1 MRMLWNYIGFDSSR
15 MTVQGLARQF
25 AVVFGVFAI
34 IGLSWPYLVR
44 LVSER
49 GRISLAYEDGL
60 DAGDRLLIEYLE
72 RSPDATWAWYTLV
85 KQPRPDGRGLD
96 KSELLSR
103 IEACPVLPPVVLRA
117 WYYLYTDG
125 AERALRELDGGGDVR
140 IHLARIRIC
149 LANMSLEEALAA
161 AEDAVAAHPDSAKT
175 RAYAIDLLTQFGRFD
190 EARALL
196 DDAAYEVPGIA
207 YAKTRLY
214 LHTGDYVRMS
224 IAVVVYEV
232 SSYPQRA
239 PTVVASLICGL
250 AWLVFVLHMGRV
262 SAWSGGDRGVAVVA
276 LLCGFASAIFCLIP
290 ICLMEPY
297 FTFPS
302 EDPVYNFIYCVIA
315 IGIKEELVK
324 LLLVVPLLP
333 YLVRQRDRLKILTIT
348 SIVGLGFAMNE
359 NIGYFLGGGSVVVS
373 RFLTANFF
381 HMVLTGYCGYYLVR
395 AVQGGG
401 GHWNVF
407 ALQTLQM
414 SAIHGLYDFLV
425 TMDAVLE
432 GVSLFAMTVYV
443 WLSQVYLRLI
453 LESDREVA
461 RKLPLT
467 RLFVAL
473 MAVVTGI
480 AFVLGTG
487 YLPTRVALENTVLGA
502 VGVGVISIM
511 FFREFKEPVH

>member
-1 MRMLWNYIGFDSSR
+1 I
-15 MTVQGLARQF
+15 V
-25 AVVFGVFAI
+25 
-34 IGLSWPYLVR
+34 
-44 LVSER
+44 
-49 GRISLAYEDGL
+49 
-60 DAGDRLLIEYLE
+60 
-72 RSPDATWAWYTLV
+72 
-85 KQPRPDGRGLD
+85 
-96 KSELLSR
+96 
-103 IEACPVLPPVVLRA
+103 
-117 WYYLYTDG
+117 
-125 AERALRELDGGGDVR
+125 
-140 IHLARIRIC
+140 
-149 LANMSLEEALAA
+149 
-161 AEDAVAAHPDSAKT
+161 
-175 RAYAIDLLTQFGRFD
+175 
-190 EARALL
+190 
-196 DDAAYEVPGIA
+196 
-207 YAKTRLY
+207 
-214 LHTGDYVRMS
+214 
-224 IAVVVYEV
+224 
-232 SSYPQRA
+232 
-239 PTVVASLICGL
+239 
-250 AWLVFVLHMGRV
+250 
-262 SAWSGGDRGVAVVA
+262 
-276 LLCGFASAIFCLIP
+276 CLIP
-290 ICLMEPY
+290 IYLMEPY

-302 EDPVYNFIYCVIA
+302 EDLVYNFIYCVIA
-315 IGIKEELVK
+315 IGIKEEFVK

-407 ALQTLQM
+407 ALQTLKM
-414 SAIHGLYDFLV
+414 SAIHGIYDLLL
-425 TMDAVLE
+425 TMDVVLE
-432 GVSLFAMTVYV
+432 GMSLFAMAVYI
-443 WLSQVYLRLI
+443 WLSQVYLRLV

-502 VGVGVISIM
+502 VGMGVITIM

>member
-1 MRMLWNYIGFDSSR
+1 MLWNYIGFDSSR
-15 MTVQGLARQF
+15 MTVQGLVRQF
-25 AVVFGVFAI
+25 AVVFGIFAI
-34 IGLSWPYLVR
+34 IGLSWPWLVQ

-49 GRISLAYEDGL
+49 ARISQAYENGL
-60 DAGDRLLIEYLE
+60 GSGDRLLIEYLE

-85 KQPRPDGRGLD
+85 TQPRHDDTGLD

-103 IEACPVLPPVVLRA
+103 IETCPVLPPVVLRA

-125 AERALRELDGGGDVR
+125 TERALHELDGGGDVQT
-140 IHLARIRIC
+140 HLARIRIY

-161 AEDAVAAHPDSAKT
+161 AGEAVAAHPDSVKA

-190 EARALL
+190 EAQALL
-196 DDAAYEVPGIA
+196 EDADYEVPGIA
-207 YAKTRLY
+207 GAKARIY
-214 LHTGDYVRMS
+214 LHAGDYVRMS
-224 IAVVVYEV
+224 IATVADEV
-232 SSYPQRA
+232 SSYPLRA
-239 PTVVASLICGL
+239 PSVIASLICGL
-250 AWLVFVLHMGRV
+250 AWLAFVLHMGRV
-262 SAWSGGDRGVAVVA
+262 SAWSRGDRGVAVVA
-276 LLCGFASAIFCLIP
+276 LLCGFASAIVCLIP
-290 ICLMEPY
+290 IYLMEPY

-302 EDPVYNFIYCVIA
+302 EDLVYNFLYCVIA

-324 LLLVVPLLP
+324 LLLVIPLLP
-333 YLVRQRDRLKILTIT
+333 YLVRQRDRLKILSIT

-407 ALQTLQM
+407 ARQVLKM
-414 SAIHGLYDFLV
+414 SAIHGIYDLLL

-432 GVSLFAMTVYV
+432 GVSLFAMAVYI
-443 WLSQVYLRLI
+443 WLSQVYLRLV
-453 LESDREVA
+453 LESDRETA

-473 MAVVTGI
+473 MAVVTGS
-480 AFVLGTG
+480 AFVLGTS
-487 YLPTRVALENTVLGA
+487 YLPPRVALENTVFGA
-502 VGVGVISIM
+502 VGVGVITVM
-511 FFREFKEPVH
+511 FFREFRERVY